1 MKLDSYRIS
10 RLGRIVRPNVLQM
23 ILRLNFFKMLT
34 LERKQKILLDE
45 LGLTLGLVSSK
56 NESFF
61 KLISLKI
68 TKKINKKIIFDWPK

>member
-34 LERKQKILLDE
+34 HD
-45 LGLTLGLVSSK
+45 
-56 NESFF
+56 F
-61 KLISLKI
+61 KAEFLQNVD
-68 TKKINKKIIFDWPK
+68 T